1 MRASWRQAAGA
12 LIAIAC
18 LVWLL
23 HDVSPAAI
31 AQGFRGLQWPWVA
44 AAIGA
49 QLVSYTLQGARWRL
63 LLRRLAP
70 ISWART
76 TEAIYAGLFVNE
88 IMPARPGEL
97 LRAYLVSRETHARL
111 RDVLGTIVVER
122 LCDGLW
128 VSIGVLLTLA
138 NTPLPR
144 RWIDAGTIFAIAIG
158 AGVIAV
164 AVWRG
169 ADVRRDAAAFGI
181 SSLFFASQI
190 VGFWCAMR
198 GYGIHRGLLA
208 ALGTV
213 AIIQLGT
220 AIPNAPANVGTY
232 QLACVAGL
240 ELFGIDKATATGF
253 SIVVFV
259 LITAPVW
266 LIGGLALARSGLF
279 LKGIPGYL
287 SVTSA
292 ITSNSRCRSNGFD
305 SSATPNAR
313 DASTSD

>member
-144 RWIDAGTIFAIAIG
+144 RWIDAGTIFAVAIG

-169 ADVRRDAAAFGI
+169 AD
-181 SSLFFASQI
+181 